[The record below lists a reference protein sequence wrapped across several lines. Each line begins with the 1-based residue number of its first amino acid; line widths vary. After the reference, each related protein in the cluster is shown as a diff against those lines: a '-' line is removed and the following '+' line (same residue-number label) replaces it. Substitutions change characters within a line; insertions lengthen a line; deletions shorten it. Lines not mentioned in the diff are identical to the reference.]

1 MKKYNTPELKA
12 LAFVAEETVAAPL
25 TGSKTFNDGELEW

>member
-1 MKKYNTPELKA
+1 MRYVTPELKI

-25 TGSKTFNDGELEW
+25 DGSTLYNDTELEW

>member
-1 MKKYNTPELKA
+1 MKYIAPELKV
-12 LAFVAEETVAAPL
+12 LAFTAEESVAAPL